1 MSREKQRSPENVSN
15 SFNRREL
22 RALVAVQETLMR
34 GGDVKTL
41 MRSPDYL
48 AGVGK
53 LQRMLKRADENV
65 AAAELAAT
73 APKKAAS

>member
-15 SFNRREL
+15 SFNRKEL
-22 RALVAVQETLMR
+22 RALIAVQEKLMS
-34 GGDVKTL
+34 GGDPRTL
-41 MRSPDYL
+41 LRAPDYL